1 MKIKMADL
9 PGIGKKIS
17 LLTAEGSKIV
27 LVIHHSGKRDMY
39 FFTDCDEDEPDFS
52 LTLTAEETREM
63 GAQLLGAT
71 YQPADIDKMKLFR
84 NQTMIEWVEISSKS
98 SLVNKSIGESHIR
111 QQTGVTI
118 MGVIRGEEVIASP
131 GVGTV
136 LLAGDTLMTFGKSE
150 QVAQFAALC
159 NDGEGV

>member
-17 LLTAEGSKIV
+17 FLTADGSKIV

-39 FFTDCDEDEPDFS
+39 FFTDCDADEPEFS
-52 LTLTAEETREM
+52 INLTAEETREL

-71 YQPADIDKMKLFR
+71 YQPVDIDKMKLFR
-84 NQTMIEWVEISSKS
+84 NQIMMEWIELNPSSE
-98 SLVNKSIGESHIR
+98 LVNKSIGESHVR
-111 QQTGVTI
+111 KVAGVTI
-118 MGVIRGEEVIASP
+118 IGIVRGDEVIASP
-131 GVGTV
+131 GVNTV
-136 LLAGDTLMTFGKSE
+136 LLAGDTLMTIGKSE

-159 NDGEGV
+159 NGEGV

>member
-17 LLTAEGSKIV
+17 FLTAEGSKIV

-52 LTLTAEETREM
+52 LSLSAEETREM

-71 YQPADIDKMKLFR
+71 YQPVDIDKMKLFR
-84 NQTMIEWVEISSKS
+84 NQIMMEWIELSPQSA
-98 SLVNKSIGESHIR
+98 LVNKSIGESHVR
-111 QQTGVTI
+111 KETGVTI
-118 MGVIRGEEVIASP
+118 IGIIRGEEVIASP
-131 GVGTV
+131 NVSTV
-136 LLAGDTLMTFGKSE
+136 LLAGDTLMTIGKSE

-159 NDGEGV
+159 NGEGV